1 MRTIKFP
8 VFSRNAKECGFSI
21 PELLIVLLIIAIIV
35 VLALPQVMSSRR
47 LLRFA
52 GVQRQ
57 IVSSI
62 REARQA
68 AMSQRLQVT
77 FRYDDATKSASIYG
91 GSYGPLGSS
100 SNNKYSISD
109 SGLVANEVIYGKP
122 MGASPAALGDGTNL
136 SALTANAIEIKFRA
150 DGSVVD
156 VANNPVN
163 TSLFFYDS
171 LATGSAFAV
180 SVLGAGG
187 RVKVWR
193 YVPSSAVYVE

>member
-1 MRTIKFP
+1 MRTSQSLRFYC
-8 VFSRNAKECGFSI
+8 NAQQRGFSI

-47 LLRFA
+47 LLRFS

-68 AMSQRLQVT
+68 AMSQRQSIT
-77 FRYDDATKSASIYG
+77 YRYDDITKSASIYG
-91 GSYGPLGSS
+91 GSYGPIGSA
-100 SNNKYSISD
+100 SNNIYSISD
-109 SGLVANEVIYGKP
+109 SGLLPNEIIYGKP
-122 MGASPAALGDGTNL
+122 TGASPAALGDGTNL
-136 SALTANAIEIKFRA
+136 SPLAANAIEIRFRA

-156 VANNPVN
+156 GANNPVN